1 MLPCCDKSGD
11 VRHVDHKIRP
21 DRVRDLAHALK
32 IYEPRVRARPGDD
45 ELRAALLGALPDLI
59 VIDSLGLG
67 VDAIEAGVEV
77 FPGNGRLG
85 AVGQVTA
92 VAQIHAEDGI
102 TRLEESEIHRNIR
115 LRAGVRLDIRM
126 LRAEELHCPVARKV
140 LDLVDILA
148 AAVVSRAGI
157 ALSIFIC
164 EMAAHGLHHG
174 GRNKVLRCDKLY
186 MVSLALELAHHRIVD
201 RGILLPYV
209 IVHGFASV
217 FCFPNDF
224 TPLCCP

>member
-1 MLPCCDKSGD
+1 MLVGLELGFQCFAEADRLRGDDVHKRAALSAGEHGAVYLLFKLLLAEDERAARPAQGLMRSRRDDVGIGNRTRMLPCCDKSGD

-85 AVGQVTA
+85 AVSQVTA

-115 LRAGVRLDIRM
+115 L
-126 LRAEELHCPVARKV
+126 
-140 LDLVDILA
+140 
-148 AAVVSRAGI
+148 
-157 ALSIFIC
+157 
-164 EMAAHGLHHG
+164 
-174 GRNKVLRCDKLY
+174 
-186 MVSLALELAHHRIVD
+186 
-201 RGILLPYV
+201 
-209 IVHGFASV
+209 
-217 FCFPNDF
+217 
-224 TPLCCP
+224 

>member
-1 MLPCCDKSGD
+1 MS
-11 VRHVDHKIRP
+11 
-21 DRVRDLAHALK
+21 
-32 IYEPRVRARPGDD
+32 
-45 ELRAALLGALPDLI
+45 
-59 VIDSLGLG
+59 
-67 VDAIEAGVEV
+67 
-77 FPGNGRLG
+77 
-85 AVGQVTA
+85 QVTA

-102 TRLEESEIHRNIR
+102 ARLEESEVHRDIR

-126 LRAEELHCPVARKV
+126 LRAEELHRPVTREV

-164 EMAAHGLHHG
+164 EMAAHGFHHS

-201 RGILLPYV
+201 RGVLLPYI

-217 FCFPNDF
+217 FILQGS
-224 TPLCCP
+224 TA